1 MSSPFVSFVADPEDP
16 RIRIVG
22 EEEEVIEWSEDFM
35 TPLATRRIARAVVVL
50 NGEEVYFFAFKA
62 SGIFWICQRQDG
74 NAPQIAE
81 QLNNMGIPAH
91 IIE

>member
-16 RIRIVG
+16 RIRIVD
-22 EEEEVIEWSEDFM
+22 EREEVTEWSEDM
-35 TPLATRRIARAVVVL
+35 TPLATEMVAHAVVVL
-50 NGEEVYFFAFKA
+50 NGEEVFFLAFKA
-62 SGIFWICQRQDG
+62 SGIWICQRQDE

-81 QLNNMGIPAH
+81 QLNNTGIPAH